1 MFCNG
6 CGNTIEAGR
15 RFCSYCGKE
24 FLGPSEML
32 QASCGRVY
40 AHVRLLSIFWLAYS
54 ALNVLA
60 AFGMFI
66 VANTIFLH
74 APASGPSWTP
84 GFMHAILG
92 ILSVFILVKAALGF
106 AVGWGLMNHAPWARI
121 LALILAFVSLFNIPL
136 GTALGIYTL
145 WVLLPAD
152 SERQY
157 VETSAPRSRLKEP
170 ALHS

>member
-6 CGNTIEAGR
+6 CGKTIETGR

-24 FLGPSEML
+24 FLGPSEIL
-32 QASCGRVY
+32 QANRGRVY

-54 ALNVLA
+54 AFNVLA
-60 AFGMFI
+60 AFGLLL
-66 VANTIFLH
+66 ANSIFLH
-74 APASGPSWTP
+74 GRIGSPYGAPSFIPAL
-84 GFMHAILG
+84 LG
-92 ILSVFILVKAALGF
+92 ILSIFIFVKAALGF
-106 AVGWGLMNHAPWARI
+106 AAGWGLMNHAPWARI
-121 LALILAFVSLFNIPL
+121 LTLILAFVSLFNIPL

-157 VETSAPRSRLKEP
+157 VEQARRE
-170 ALHS
+170 AA